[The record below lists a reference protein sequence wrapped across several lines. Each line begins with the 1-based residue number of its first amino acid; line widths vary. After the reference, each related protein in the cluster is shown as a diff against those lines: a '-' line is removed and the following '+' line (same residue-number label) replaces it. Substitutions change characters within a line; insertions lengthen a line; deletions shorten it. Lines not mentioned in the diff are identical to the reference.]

1 MNIPEI
7 LNKLQTEALHNKRL
21 RERFL
26 ATRKS
31 PLPLN
36 AFCEVCRELGY
47 EIYPMDIIAASEESY
62 AAMKRST
69 NGGGENSP
77 MLAGE
82 DDFYENF
89 FVPLLNGSNL

>member
-7 LNKLQTEALHNKRL
+7 LNKLQIEALHDGQL

-26 ATRKS
+26 ATREE

-36 AFCEVCRELGY
+36 AFCKLCRELGY
-47 EIYPMDIIAASEESY
+47 DIYPMDIIAASEERY
-62 AAMKRST
+62 AAMRRST

-77 MLAGE
+77 MLEGE
-82 DDFYENF
+82 DDFYEDF
-89 FVPLLNGSNL
+89 FVPLLR